1 MDRGK
6 SEKLNK
12 NIAARKAFLPVS
24 RDDMIERGWDECD
37 FVIITGDAYVDHP
50 SFGTAIISRVLE
62 SRGYRVGIISQPDYT
77 GAGDFRRLGR
87 PRLGFLINS
96 GNVDSMVNHFSVSK
110 RRRSTDEYSPGG
122 LTGRRP
128 DRAVIVYA
136 NRAREAFPGVP
147 VIIGGLEASLRR
159 MGHYDYWEDKVRRS
173 ILLDSKADLLIYGMG
188 ERAVVEIAEALDA
201 GISIHD
207 IHWIRGTCFRAKKN
221 EIEDDI
227 ASGDIEMLPDFSDIA
242 SDKRVYAKSFAM
254 QYRNNDCISG
264 KRQAEG
270 YDGGF
275 YVVQNLPQSPL
286 ERMELD
292 DVYELPYAGTYHPDY
307 EEVGGVPAIKEVE
320 FSIISSRGCFGGCA
334 FCALTYHQGREVRS
348 RSKESI
354 VREAER
360 LTKKPNFKGY
370 IHDVGGPTANFRQ
383 PACEKQL
390 TKGVCKNK
398 ECLYPHPCANMKVD
412 HSEYIDVLRAV
423 RGIEGVKKVFI
434 RSGIRYDYVLA
445 DKDDEFLR
453 ELVKYHVSGTLKV
466 APEHVSPMVLKYM
479 GKPERAVFDAFCAK
493 YKALNEKY
501 GLRQYLIPYLI
512 SSHPG
517 STLDDAIELALYLK
531 KFGFVPDQVQD
542 FYPTPGTLA
551 TCMYYTELDPFT
563 MRPVYV
569 AKLMR
574 EKHMQRALIHFNKPE
589 NRKLVLEALRKANRE
604 DLIPVLLP
612 VWKGNDVNTHRTGS
626 GDRGRRKAVQSNNQ
640 RSGEKKRSGAK
651 NPGRGH
657 GAWKAGLGK

>member
-1 MDRGK
+1 MRCSLASKNGLVSAVK

-12 NIAARKAFLPVS
+12 NIVERKAFLPVN
-24 RDDMIERGWDECD
+24 RDDMIARGWDECD

-62 SRGYRVGIISQPDYT
+62 SRGYKVGVISQPNYT
-77 GAGDFRRLGR
+77 RVDDFRKLGR

-122 LTGRRP
+122 LAGRRP

-136 NRAREAFPGVP
+136 NRAREAFPGTP
-147 VIIGGLEASLRR
+147 IIIGGIEASLRR
-159 MGHYDYWEDKVRRS
+159 LGHYDYWEDKVRRS

-188 ERAVVEIAEALDA
+188 ERTVVEIAEALDS
-201 GISIHD
+201 GINIHD
-207 IHWIRGTCFRAKKN
+207 IHWIRGTCFRAKVN

-227 ASGDIEMLPDFSDIA
+227 ASGDIEMLPDFSDITQN
-242 SDKRVYAKSFAM
+242 KQVYAKSFAM

-270 YDGGF
+270 YDNGI
-275 YVVQNLPQSPL
+275 YVVQNLPQPPL

-307 EEVGGVPAIKEVE
+307 EKDGGVPAIREVE
-320 FSIISSRGCFGGCA
+320 FSIVSSRGCFGGCA

-370 IHDVGGPTANFRQ
+370 IHDVGGPTANFRE
-383 PACEKQL
+383 PACKKQL
-390 TKGVCKNK
+390 EKGVCKNR
-398 ECLYPHPCANMKVD
+398 ECLYPKPCANMIVD
-412 HSEYIDVLRAV
+412 HTDYIDVLRAV
-423 RGIEGVKKVFI
+423 RNVPGVKKVFI
-434 RSGIRYDYVLA
+434 RSGIRYDYVMA
-445 DKDDEFLR
+445 DKSDEFLR
-453 ELVKYHVSGTLKV
+453 EVVKYHVSGTLKV
-466 APEHVSPMVLKYM
+466 APEHVSPNVLKYM
-479 GKPERAVFDAFCAK
+479 GKPDRQVFDAFCKK
-493 YKALNEKY
+493 YRDLNEKY
-501 GLRQYLIPYLI
+501 GLKQYLIPYLI

-531 KFGFVPDQVQD
+531 EFGFIPDQVQD

-589 NRKLVLEALRKANRE
+589 NKKLVIEALRKANRT

-612 VWKGNDVNTHRTGS
+612 PHRNGGEGNGKPVSDSRASRSIAGGRKLS
-626 GDRGRRKAVQSNNQ
+626 RG
-640 RSGEKKRSGAK
+640 KKR
-651 NPGRGH
+651 
-657 GAWKAGLGK
+657 